1 MDIKLVLFLLNKKNN
16 ERDRKGNMC
25 TFLQHVVGSDE
36 NKLILSP
43 SAATAS
49 LLFVLN
55 CFSVRQSLTL
65 PVSVFLAWLSSLSR
79 NNNIVSRP
87 KTHQRTP
94 TLILALLW
102 GKYSPAQ
109 SPHFTVHNGVT
120 KWEKTWMDEP
130 RNMHLI
136 EGSSCFFF
144 IFFSLGR
151 RTRVWWAR

>member
-1 MDIKLVLFLLNKKNN
+1 
-16 ERDRKGNMC
+16 MC

-36 NKLILSP
+36 NKMILSP
-43 SAATAS
+43 STATAT

-94 TLILALLW
+94 TLILALL
-102 GKYSPAQ
+102 
-109 SPHFTVHNGVT
+109 
-120 KWEKTWMDEP
+120 
-130 RNMHLI
+130 
-136 EGSSCFFF
+136 
-144 IFFSLGR
+144 
-151 RTRVWWAR
+151 